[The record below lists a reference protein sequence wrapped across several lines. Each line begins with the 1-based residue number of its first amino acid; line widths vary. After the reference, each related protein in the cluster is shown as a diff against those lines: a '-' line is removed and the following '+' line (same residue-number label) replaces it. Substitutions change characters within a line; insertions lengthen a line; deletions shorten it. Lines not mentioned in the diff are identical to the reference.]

1 MPVNTPAVEE
11 INGGMAMATKSS
23 PVKSARKLQSGKTL
37 EKKQALVVRMLRRI
51 A

>member
-1 MPVNTPAVEE
+1 
-11 INGGMAMATKSS
+11 MAMTRKSN
-23 PVKSARKLQSGKTL
+23 PVKSAKKLQSGKKL